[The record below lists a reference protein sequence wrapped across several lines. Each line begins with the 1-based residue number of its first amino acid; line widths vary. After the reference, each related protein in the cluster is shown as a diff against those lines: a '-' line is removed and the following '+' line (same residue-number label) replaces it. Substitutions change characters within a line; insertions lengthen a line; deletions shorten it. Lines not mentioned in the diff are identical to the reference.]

1 MGERIPKEIINEISQ
16 SVDIVDVIS
25 EFVHLKKQGRNYFG
39 LCPFHDEKSP
49 SFSVSVDKQI
59 FYCFGCHAGGN
70 VFSFLMDLEGISFQD
85 AAVKLA
91 ERANIP
97 LHIERLKINNFTGP
111 KTDNEKMIE
120 AHELLRQFYHHLLV
134 NTNKGQEAL
143 EYLTKRD
150 FTREMIDHFQIGYCL
165 NEWDTSL
172 KFLKSRGYREELLEK
187 AGLIIRSET
196 NNQYFDRFR
205 GRIIFPI
212 YDNKGNTIAFSGR
225 VINEGEPKY
234 LNSPET
240 PIFHKGKVLYNF
252 HKARPAIRKSQEVVI
267 FEGFADCISAF
278 GAGVDNGIGTMGT
291 ALTEEHIHLI
301 KRNTN
306 RVILCF
312 DADHAGQNATFKA
325 GELLQKAGCLVQV
338 AVIPDAKDPDE
349 YIRIHGKAFVNKVI
363 GTSLTFMAFKMK
375 YYRQGKNLQN
385 EGDRLIYIEQV
396 LKDIATMENA
406 IERDV
411 YLRQIAEEFSISLDA
426 LKQQQRKLYYV
437 HRKKINNQP
446 QLNHTPVIIKTEKK
460 LREAFENAER
470 MLIAQMLKSIS
481 FVNRVQKAL
490 QNYTFNLD
498 EHQAIVTYLYAYY
511 EEGNEPNLTQFLN
524 FVKDKYLRDLI
535 AEIGMIPT
543 NDEISDKE
551 FNDYI
556 KHVIKQHKLLKIK
569 EKEKASKEA
578 ELEQNYKR
586 AAELVNE
593 IILLKKSL

>member
-25 EFVHLKKQGRNYFG
+25 EYVHLKKQGRNYFG

-85 AAVKLA
+85 AAIKLA

-97 LHIERLKINNFTGP
+97 LHIEKLKTNNVDGP
-111 KTDNEKMIE
+111 KTDHEKMIE

-165 NEWDTSL
+165 NDWDTSL
-172 KFLKSRGYREELLEK
+172 KFLKSRGFHEELLEQ
-187 AGLIIRSET
+187 AGLIIRSEA
-196 NNQYFDRFR
+196 NNRYFDRFR

-225 VINEGEPKY
+225 VIHEGEPKY

-252 HKARPAIRKSQEVVI
+252 HKARPAIRKKQEVII

-301 KRNTN
+301 KRNTD

-312 DADHAGQNATFKA
+312 DADKAGQNATFKA
-325 GELLQKAGCLVQV
+325 GELLQEAGCLVQV

-349 YIRIHGKAFVNKVI
+349 YIRVHGNAFVNKVI

-396 LKDIATMENA
+396 LKDIAAMENA

-426 LKQQQRKLYYV
+426 LKQQQRKLYYA
-437 HRKKINNQP
+437 HRKKTNNQP
-446 QLNHTPVIIKTEKK
+446 QLKHTPVIIQTEKK

-481 FVNRVQKAL
+481 FANRVQKAL

-511 EEGNEPNLTQFLN
+511 EEGNEPDLTQFLS

-543 NDEISDKE
+543 NDDISDKE
-551 FNDYI
+551 FTDYI

-578 ELEQNYKR
+578 ELEKNYKK